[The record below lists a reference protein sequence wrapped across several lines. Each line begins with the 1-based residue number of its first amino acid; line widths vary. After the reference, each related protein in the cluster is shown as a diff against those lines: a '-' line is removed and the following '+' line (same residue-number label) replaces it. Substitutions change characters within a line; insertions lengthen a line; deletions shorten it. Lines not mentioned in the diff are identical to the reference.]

1 MKPGSKDIKTNILI
15 SGEELIQLKRHTW
28 LMDEA
33 FGLDTR
39 IEKYKGTKPIGLYSW
54 DFDCLIDSV
63 DFALNDPKE
72 YPDKSDSGYRSLLK
86 LHNRLKE
93 IYRKVYE

>member
-15 SGEELIQLKRHTW
+15 SGEELTELKRHTW

-33 FGLDTR
+33 FGLDSR
-39 IEKYKGTKPIGLYSW
+39 IEKYKGTRPMGFYRW
-54 DFDCLIDSV
+54 DLECLIDAA
-63 DFALNDPKE
+63 DYALNDQKE
-72 YPDKSDSGYRSLLK
+72 YPDKNDSGYRSLLK

-93 IYRKVYE
+93 IYR

>member
-15 SGEELIQLKRHTW
+15 SGDELTELKRHTW

-33 FGLDTR
+33 FGLDSR
-39 IEKYKGTKPIGLYSW
+39 IENYKGTKPIGLYSW
-54 DFDCLIDSV
+54 DFDCLIGAIDY
-63 DFALNDPKE
+63 ALDDPKE
-72 YPDKSDSGYRSLLK
+72 YQDKNDSGYLSLLN

-93 IYRKVYE
+93 IYGKTYD